1 MRRDN
6 LMKTTEIL
14 IRANKARKP
23 TNLMSDTRISYRPFM
38 DLVEKLLK
46 LGLLEI
52 VPDVPGMKRIGYR
65 TTDLGRD
72 FVSRALVCYKMIEEY
87 YVVDLIK
94 KVRFD

>member
-1 MRRDN
+1 MKRDK
-6 LMKTTEIL
+6 MMMQTEIL

-23 TNLMSDTRISYRPFM
+23 TNLMSDTRLSYRPFM

-52 VPDVPGMKRIGYR
+52 VPDVPSMKRVGYR
-65 TTDLGRD
+65 TTDQGRD
-72 FVSRALVCYKMIEEY
+72 FIARALVCYNMIEEY